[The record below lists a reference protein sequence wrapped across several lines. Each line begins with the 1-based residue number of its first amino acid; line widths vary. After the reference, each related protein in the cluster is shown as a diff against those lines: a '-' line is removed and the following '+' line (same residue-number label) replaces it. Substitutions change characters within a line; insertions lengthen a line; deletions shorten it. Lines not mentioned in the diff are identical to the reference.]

1 MILAKLKTP
10 FERYYQNGIETIVV
24 SCDYISAT
32 IENYEL
38 GKSEYN
44 FYYKLGK
51 IEFNEEGKPLNFS
64 KVTAGNIAIKAED
77 LNDWGAD
84 DYKALQIL
92 AKKLNL
98 ELEETGRID
107 APNLMFKS

>member
-32 IENYEL
+32 VENYEL
-38 GKSEYN
+38 GKPELN

-51 IEFNEEGKPLNFS
+51 LKFDENGNPQDFL
-64 KVTAGNIAIKAED
+64 KVAAGNIAIKAED
-77 LNDWGAD
+77 LTDWGAD
-84 DYKALQIL
+84 DYKALEVL
-92 AKKLNL
+92 AEKLNL
-98 ELEETGRID
+98 ELEEGGKID
-107 APNLMFKS
+107 APNLIFKS